1 MKRIIK
7 YKSIDPYY
15 SDVTQTYIGSTVEE
29 IDNIQ
34 EETER
39 HMKGCHFYLGAIYK
53 QEVIEDD
60 GDGLLKI
67 KI

>member
-29 IDNIQ
+29 IYNIQ

-39 HMKGCHFYLGAIYK
+39 YMKGCHSSLGVIYK
-53 QEVIEDD
+53 REVIEDE
-60 GDGLLKI
+60 LLEFEL
-67 KI
+67 

>member
-15 SDVTQTYIGSTVEE
+15 SDVTQTYIGSNTEE

-39 HMKGCHFYLGAIYK
+39 YMKGCHSSIGVNYK
-53 QEVIEDD
+53 REVIEDE
-60 GDGLLKI
+60 LLKI
-67 KI
+67 EL